1 MSAGVGVLQPVGLTV
16 ERQGEHTA
24 THRPLVE
31 GGRSAEFG
39 PELGSLQVSDHVFCQ
54 FYGIRRTYLALRDPG
69 CIISGRNLRDIWEL
83 FTAVTAPSTYG
94 AHCQGKLTTADV
106 WLLTQPGVA
115 QAVFDHKGEICV
127 LARAFQTRRLPF
139 LIRRQI

>member
-1 MSAGVGVLQPVGLTV
+1 MVAYFLDET
-16 ERQGEHTA
+16 
-24 THRPLVE
+24 
-31 GGRSAEFG
+31 F
-39 PELGSLQVSDHVFCQ
+39 
-54 FYGIRRTYLALRDPG
+54 
-69 CIISGRNLRDIWEL
+69 RDIWEL